1 MTWRNKSELKQN
13 SKSIEDR
20 QKEAKDDILCNITK
34 HKPYLDVNFQGLEH
48 FKFVHSDEE
57 EEDNTE
63 FSMINPDLLDLQSWL
78 KYFRQTVVSL
88 K

>member
-13 SKSIEDR
+13 SKSNEDR

-34 HKPYLDVNFQGLEH
+34 HKPYLDVNYQGLEN
-48 FKFVHSDEE
+48 FTLVHSDEE

-63 FSMINPDLLDLQSWL
+63 FSMINPDSLDLQSWL

-88 K
+88 

>member
-13 SKSIEDR
+13 SKSNEDR

-34 HKPYLDVNFQGLEH
+34 HKPYLDVNYQGLEN
-48 FKFVHSDEE
+48 FTLVHSDEE

-88 K
+88 

>member
-13 SKSIEDR
+13 SKSNEDR

-34 HKPYLDVNFQGLEH
+34 HKPYLDVNYQGLEN
-48 FKFVHSDEE
+48 FTLVHSDEE

-63 FSMINPDLLDLQSWL
+63 FSMINPDLA
-78 KYFRQTVVSL
+78 
-88 K
+88 

>member
-13 SKSIEDR
+13 SKSNEDR

-34 HKPYLDVNFQGLEH
+34 HKPYLDVNYQGLEN
-48 FKFVHSDEE
+48 FTLVHSDEE

-78 KYFRQTVVSL
+78 KCFRQTVVSL
-88 K
+88 